1 MSTVPKIYA
10 AICRV
15 IADLSKVGIAKDR
28 DNKAQG
34 FKFRGID
41 DVYNALA
48 PLISANGITILP
60 RVTKRELTE
69 RQSKNGGAIFYVTLE
84 VDYDFVCAED
94 GSKHTVT
101 MFGEAMDSADKA
113 TNKALSAAYKYACFQ
128 AFCIP
133 TEGDNDADGVH
144 HTVVSEDARRLA
156 RLEEYKEQY
165 ADSVQA
171 ILVAFGNED
180 HYAAA
185 EAWFELPQDAKQALW
200 VAPTKGGPFSTRM
213 REIMKSEAFR
223 KAYYGE
229 DEAKEP
235 TNAAH

>member
-10 AICRV
+10 AINRV
-15 IADLSKVGIAKDR
+15 MADLAKVGIAKDR

-48 PLISANGITILP
+48 PLIAQHGISILP
-60 RVTKRELTE
+60 RVTRRELTE
-69 RQSKNGGAIFYVTLE
+69 RQSKSGGAVFYVGIE

-94 GSKHTVT
+94 GSKHVVT

-133 TEGDNDADGVH
+133 TEGDNDADGSH
-144 HTVVSEDARRLA
+144 QAVVSEDARRLA
-156 RLEEYKEQY
+156 RLEEAKEQY
-165 ADSVQA
+165 AESLQA
-171 ILVAFGNED
+171 ILSAFGRDD

-185 EAWFELPQDAKQALW
+185 EAWFELPREAKEALW

-213 REIMKSEAFR
+213 REIIRSTEFR
-223 KAYYGE
+223 KAYYG
-229 DEAKEP
+229 DETKESG
-235 TNAAH
+235 NAET